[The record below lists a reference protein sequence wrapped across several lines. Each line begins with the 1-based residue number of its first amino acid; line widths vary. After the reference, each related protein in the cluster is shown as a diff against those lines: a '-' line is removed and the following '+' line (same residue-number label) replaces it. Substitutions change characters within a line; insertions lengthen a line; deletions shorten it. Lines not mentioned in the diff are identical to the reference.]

1 MNKENELHQP
11 VSIHSD
17 RTERQWARHARTFLP
32 LRRFYPALF
41 YAAIYITCA
50 GYLTSTGGAPLA
62 SLAMQTVL
70 LIFIL
75 LTLWMTR
82 GVAPLSVEHD
92 LSPRWR
98 TAAQSIAV
106 IGFIFITGYTAIPYV
121 APVPLWSPLIN
132 TLPRL
137 VNQGPGSLGA
147 LALHNPVKYFLLP
160 VIALLLLGARFRTL
174 GFEKG
179 YRSLEV
185 IGLWNF
191 LPVVFL
197 GFQVFAGGLNP
208 FVLSERLVSTL
219 FQNSFFEEFLF
230 RGALQ
235 TRLTALINAD
245 WALVLQALAFG
256 AWHFGMNLAN
266 FHDWRTALAM
276 SLFYHGTLG
285 LAFGIIFRRTR
296 NLLAGSVLHLLF
308 NTLGSA

>member
-1 MNKENELHQP
+1 MNKENGLSHP
-11 VSIHSD
+11 VLIHSD
-17 RTERQWARHARTFLP
+17 RTVTQWVRQVRTFLP
-32 LRRFYPALF
+32 IRRFYPALLF
-41 YAAIYITCA
+41 AAIYLASA

-62 SLAMQTVL
+62 SFAMQAVL
-70 LIFIL
+70 LIFLL

-82 GVAPLSVEHD
+82 GAAPLAVEQEQ
-92 LSPRWR
+92 SQRWR
-98 TAAQSIAV
+98 VVAQSAV
-106 IGFIFITGYTAIPYV
+106 VLGFILITGYTAVPLV
-121 APVPLWSPLIN
+121 HPVPLWSPIITTFTQLGG
-132 TLPRL
+132 
-137 VNQGPGSLGA
+137 QAAGDLGA

-160 VIALLLLGARFRTL
+160 VIILLLLGARFRTL

-179 YRSLEV
+179 NRSLEV

-197 GFQVFAGGLNP
+197 GFQVLTGSLDP
-208 FVLSERLVSTL
+208 FVLSQRLVSNL

-285 LAFGIIFRRTR
+285 LAFGIIFRQTR

-308 NTLGSA
+308 NTLGS